1 MVKWFEDLFSIVN
14 ALGVCIFPA
23 DKLALG
29 PTDYAEMFSAFVEEE
44 IGPEELTMIGER
56 IFNLQRLFNM
66 REGVTRKD
74 DSWPDRFFE
83 EPLMEGPS
91 RGAILSR
98 ETVENVL
105 DEYYDT
111 RGWNRLTG
119 APTRD
124 TLRRLGLEMD

>member
-1 MVKWFEDLFSIVN
+1 
-14 ALGVCIFPA
+14 
-23 DKLALG
+23 
-29 PTDYAEMFSAFVEEE
+29 
-44 IGPEELTMIGER
+44 
-56 IFNLQRLFNM
+56 M